1 MNNLKTI
8 RKERGLTQTDVAK
21 LLNIT
26 VSAYGNYELG
36 QRSPTPE
43 VIVQLA
49 DIFEVSTD
57 YILGH
62 KTNEIEISELSQF
75 ENMLITTIRKLS
87 ETDKYQ
93 VLGFA
98 KSLAI

>member
-8 RKERGLTQTDVAK
+8 RKEKGLTQTDVAK
-21 LLNIT
+21 VLNIT

-43 VIVQLA
+43 VLIQLA
-49 DIFEVSTD
+49 DLFEVTTD
-57 YILGH
+57 YLLGR
-62 KTNEIEISELSQF
+62 TNNAIDINTLSPFESMFIEV
-75 ENMLITTIRKLS
+75 IRGLS
-87 ETDKYQ
+87 ENNQFQ